1 MSALKLEKFDQIGIL
16 VRDIEKAVRL
26 YEGLLNFSVPL
37 NIVEQSSTV
46 TYKGKQVTFKMR
58 KIMQNF
64 GGKQLEIV
72 QLVESTGDHLYK
84 EFLDEGK
91 EGLHHLGIYTKNA
104 DQLMDHF
111 KKEYGID
118 VAQTG
123 KAGKVNFYYLDT
135 KDTLGF
141 YLELIAF

>member
-16 VRDIEKAVRL
+16 VRDIENAVRL
-26 YEGLLNFSVPL
+26 YEGLLHFTAPL

-46 TYKGKQVTFKMR
+46 TYKGKQVTFKMK

-72 QLVESTGDHLYK
+72 QLVESSGDHLYK

-123 KAGKVNFYYLDT
+123 KAGKVNFYYLNT

>member
-46 TYKGKQVTFKMR
+46 TYKGKEVTFKMR

>member
-1 MSALKLEKFDQIGIL
+1 MSILKLEKFDQIGIL
-16 VRDIEKAVRL
+16 VRDIEKAAKF
-26 YEGLLNFSVPL
+26 YGALLDFKSNL

-46 TYKGKQVTFKMR
+46 SYKGKEVTFKMK

-64 GGKQLEIV
+64 GGKQFEIV
-72 QLVESTGDHLYK
+72 EVIESTGDHLYK
-84 EFLDEGK
+84 EFLDKGQM
-91 EGLHHLGIYTKNA
+91 GLHHLGIYTKNA
-104 DQLMDHF
+104 QKFIEYF

-123 KAGKVNFYYLDT
+123 KAGKVDFYYLDT
-135 KDTLGF
+135 RDVIGF